1 MVFPFEVCYMNKCA
15 ISPLRDADAVEIT
28 WKDLFITF
36 LVALIRDRE
45 SQAMPMKTRGDPR
58 KMLAGAFSLDHY
70 YSFCRRGTSTVGP

>member
-45 SQAMPMKTRGDPR
+45 KSSNAKEN
-58 KMLAGAFSLDHY
+58 S
-70 YSFCRRGTSTVGP
+70 RRPKKDVSWGIFIGPLL